1 MVMSIKVCHLTSV
14 HNRYDVRIF
23 NKECCTLQKNGFNVS
38 LIVFDGKKDEIKN
51 GISIINKRPRKKND
65 SRVYRII
72 KSNISFYQ
80 QVKELDPA
88 IVHFHDPELIF
99 LGVILKLKGF
109 RVIFDIHESTHL
121 QILQK
126 SYIPRIFKKSLSYVY
141 FKIERFFS
149 KKFDA
154 LIAATPFINKSFNGV
169 NNNIETINN
178 YPLLDDLL
186 FTSKAKTISN
196 EIIYFGGINKIRG
209 IIPIINAIE
218 GTTFKLNLIGDF
230 LEKNLKSEIEK
241 LPGWKNVIYHGF
253 CGRKKINEII
263 SRSSIGIVTFLDA
276 PNHIN
281 AQPNKLF
288 EYMSCGL
295 PIVGSNF
302 PLWKEIIEGKDCG
315 ICVDPSDKWEIQSA
329 IKKILSDPNQISKFS
344 LNGRKAIET
353 KYNWEI
359 EGEKL
364 INLYNTI

>member
-1 MVMSIKVCHLTSV
+1 MLKIIHLTSA
-14 HNRYDVRIF
+14 HNRYDTRIF
-23 NKECCTLQKNGFNVS
+23 LKECQTISKNKFEVF
-38 LIVFDGKKDEIKN
+38 LIVSDFKKDEKYYN
-51 GISIINKRPRKKND
+51 LNIINLNYLKT
-65 SRVYRII
+65 
-72 KSNISFYQ
+72 SNRLLKIISFYFYFL
-80 QVKELDPA
+80 KKANCYKPD
-88 IVHFHDPELIF
+88 IIHFHDPELIL
-99 LGVILKLKGF
+99 LGFILKLKGI

-126 SYIPRIFKKSLSYVY
+126 SYIPSFFKRSLSFLY
-141 FKIERFFS
+141 FKLERFFS

-209 IIPIINAIE
+209 IIPLIKAIE

-302 PLWKEIIEGKDCG
+302 PLWKEIIECNDCG